1 MKKVLKITGY
11 SLLTLIVAFVGFTY
25 FGNYQPSEVE
35 EMDIVCDAKTP
46 SLTQGAT
53 IKVLSWNVQYMAG
66 KNYVFFYD
74 KLDGSGKDSRPSR
87 QDIAI
92 TFDEV
97 ARIIKA
103 ENPDI
108 ILIQEVDENSK
119 RTDYENQV
127 KILKDKI
134 SSEYGCY
141 TSAFYHKS
149 TFVPHPMIMG
159 SVGLKMATYS
169 KYKMTKS
176 TRHQLEKIP
185 TNIIMQQYNLKR
197 AVLETQISIEG
208 SDKPLTVFNT
218 HLDAFAQGYDTMEK
232 QVKEIKELLDSKT
245 KGNIPWL
252 IGGDFNLLPPGE
264 AYARLD
270 DDEKAYFQKET
281 ELKKIFQ
288 DYPGIPALKD
298 VNGKEFSKWFT
309 HIPNGRSNVPDRTI
323 DYIFYSP
330 NLKLGK
336 YYVRQQDTQKI
347 SDHMPLVGYFTL
359 PGKAEKNQK

>member
-1 MKKVLKITGY
+1 MKKIIKIAG
-11 SLLTLIVAFVGFTY
+11 SGLLSLIVAFLGFSY

-35 EMDIVCDAKTP
+35 EMDIVCDAKSP
-46 SLTQGAT
+46 SLTPGAT
-53 IKVLSWNVQYMAG
+53 VKVLSWNVQYMAG

-87 QDIAI
+87 QDIDL

-97 ARIIKA
+97 AGVIKE

-127 KILKDKI
+127 EILKNKI
-134 SSEYGCY
+134 STEYGCY

-149 TFVPHPMIMG
+149 AFVPHPMIMG

-176 TRHQLEKIP
+176 IRHQLEKIP
-185 TNIIMQQYNLKR
+185 ANILMKQYNLKR
-197 AVLETQISIEG
+197 AVLETWISIEG
-208 SDKPLTVFNT
+208 SDKPLALFNT

-232 QVKEIKELLDSKT
+232 QVKETKELLDSKT
-245 KGNIPWL
+245 KGDIPWL

-264 AYARLD
+264 SYARLA
-270 DDEKAYFQKET
+270 DDEKAYYQKET
-281 ELKKIFQ
+281 ELQKIFQ
-288 DYPGIPALKD
+288 NYSGIPALKD
-298 VNGKEFSKWFT
+298 VNSKEFPKWFT
-309 HIPNGRSNVPDRTI
+309 HIPNGRSSVPDRTI
-323 DYIFYSP
+323 DFIFYSP
-330 NLKLGK
+330 NLKIGK
-336 YYVRQQDTQKI
+336 YYVRHQDTQKI
-347 SDHMPLVGYFTL
+347 SDHMPLVAYFTL
-359 PGKAEKNQK
+359 PGKAEKKQ